1 MPTLNYNSGNNIIIP
16 TENKTTYRGL
26 GGNDTYIISKATE
39 KNSKID
45 IIDTQGA
52 NTIQMVD
59 GITISSSIFTSN
71 ATRLVLSNGT
81 QITISGADKFI
92 FEAGGNLTSATLGSS
107 RSYLKFAEAMGAHNA
122 SFQTD
127 QGNMNIIINNSYDMR
142 LIENDILKIINLNN
156 YFDGE
161 NLKYTI
167 SNSEYPN

>member
-16 TENKTTYRGL
+16 IENKTTYRGL

-71 ATRLVLSNGT
+71 AARLVLSNGT

-107 RSYLKFAEAMGAHNA
+107 RSYLKFAEAMGAYNA
-122 SFQTD
+122 SFETD
-127 QGNMNIIINNSYDMR
+127 QGNMTVSYTH
-142 LIENDILKIINLNN
+142 LTLP
-156 YFDGE
+156 
-161 NLKYTI
+161 TI
-167 SNSEYPN
+167 YSV